1 MSRVS
6 SDVPLTH
13 IAYDPNPF
21 KVLQRIAAFKA
32 TVSMRLHSSIMSFM
46 ANTPALSINYHE
58 KCRSWCKQIGV
69 PEGYQFDAQNIVP
82 EQLSQH
88 LKQGVTT
95 GFAKPTM
102 KKNEAVQ
109 AALLNW

>member
-6 SDVPLTH
+6 SDVPMTH
-13 IAYDPNPF
+13 IAFVPNPF
-21 KVLQRIAAFKA
+21 TVLQRIAAFKA
-32 TVSMRLHSSIMSFM
+32 TVSMRLHSAIMLFM
-46 ANTPALSINYHE
+46 ANTLALSINYHE

-69 PEGYQFDAQNIVP
+69 LEGYQFDAQNIVP
-82 EQLSQH
+82 EPLFRH
-88 LKQGVTT
+88 LKQGATT
-95 GFAKPTM
+95 GFAKPIM